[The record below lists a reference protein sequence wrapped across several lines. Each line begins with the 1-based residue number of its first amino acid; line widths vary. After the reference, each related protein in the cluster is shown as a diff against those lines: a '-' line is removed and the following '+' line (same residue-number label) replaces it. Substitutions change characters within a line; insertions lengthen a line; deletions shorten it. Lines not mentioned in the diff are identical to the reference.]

1 MQEDRSLCVRPTQIV
16 KTQWVSVD
24 DCVLGNRERMDFA
37 AIERAGRKL
46 LQMGDCQP
54 WPPIV
59 GHWRYKI
66 DRIETGLDN
75 IIRAVHSTERTKFVV
90 CDGRHE
96 FLAALA
102 LGKEEVFVGWIADKE
117 S

>member
-1 MQEDRSLCVRPTQIV
+1 MIEDRSMCVRPEQTV
-16 KTQWVSVD
+16 KTSWVSVD

-46 LQMGDCQP
+46 LQMGDCAP

-59 GHWRYKI
+59 GHWQK
-66 DRIETGLDN
+66 DR
-75 IIRAVHSTERTKFVV
+75 FVV

-96 FLAALA
+96 FMASLA
-102 LGKEEVFVGWIADKE
+102 LGREKVFVAWLEGE
-117 S
+117 